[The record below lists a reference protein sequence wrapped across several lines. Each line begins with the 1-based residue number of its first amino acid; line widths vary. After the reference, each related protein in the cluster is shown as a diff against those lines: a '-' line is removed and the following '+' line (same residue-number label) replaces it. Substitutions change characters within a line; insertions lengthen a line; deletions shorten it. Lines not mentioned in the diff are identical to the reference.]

1 MRRLVGGS
9 DGVLWAATAGGVY
22 RRGPNGGTW
31 VTAGLSGIEVNDLAV
46 CRGAPATVWA
56 ASSSGLFV
64 SADGGDTWAPVES
77 ESFVVE
83 GRRVEAFAAV
93 AIDDDDC
100 YQLLVAG
107 PWSTSQDRVFSSE
120 DGGASWSDRGAQPPV
135 IRLVPLGEGGFA
147 LGTQAG
153 EIVRVAVPGSGATLL
168 YRHPAGVGVADMAL
182 AGAEL
187 IATFGGDGLRVIDPE
202 GAVTTR
208 EVTNFALG
216 EEQGLAEAVAADP
229 DVPGRILYF
238 VSDVTPTLYE
248 LDVSDPAA
256 VPSPLELPEPG
267 LEVVSFLVESGDEW
281 LGTNEAGVFLRPS
294 GSAEFVLASGG
305 LGAFDVADFAFD
317 PTGSGA
323 LLAGGAAE
331 GGSGNGAVARWDV
344 ATGQW
349 ERWTG
354 GGLPAGSGRG
364 VAYRGEEAWVL
375 IDKLGL
381 YRRAPG
387 TGAWEDRSAEF
398 TALVDRGSV
407 GSFLFHP
414 AEPDRLLA
422 GASPSLFLGTSGG
435 REWSRVEGL
444 PETSQYPWAVVVFP
458 TQGGSRL
465 MAGGG
470 DGRSGWIYGSDDGGE
485 SWVLLKDAIPPV
497 LCLAASQRGTDRV
510 LAGTAEGLWS
520 SDDGGESWLPVADV
534 PAGLPVSAVAVSD
547 SDEEGLAAFVQGEGV
562 FVSTDGGT
570 SWVGAPAEGCRAD
583 DGSMPLV
590 RRLRF
595 EPGGVRLVAALRH
608 RGLWFVDLPSSS
620 EAPAGQIS
628 VVSVESS
635 GEVVLRVET
644 AGAVEAV
651 LLSSDLVNWS
661 EETVAEEL
669 AYSVSGGGVRPVYVR
684 LRGPSGR
691 KSATY
696 QVVVQVPESDEMSSG
711 GGGGGGGGCFLR
723 ALGGGW

>member
-1 MRRLVGGS
+1 M
-9 DGVLWAATAGGVY
+9 
-22 RRGPNGGTW
+22 
-31 VTAGLSGIEVNDLAV
+31 
-46 CRGAPATVWA
+46 
-56 ASSSGLFV
+56 
-64 SADGGDTWAPVES
+64 ES

-83 GRRVEAFAAV
+83 GRRVDTFAAV
-93 AIDDDDC
+93 AIDEDDC
-100 YQLLVAG
+100 YRILVAG

-120 DGGASWSDRGAQPPV
+120 DGGASWSDRGARSPV
-135 IRLVPLGEGGFA
+135 TRLVPLGDGGFA

-153 EIVRVAVPGSGATLL
+153 EVVRVSVPGPGATLL

-182 AGAEL
+182 AAAEL

-208 EVTNFALG
+208 EVTDFALG
-216 EEQGLAEAVAADP
+216 EELGFAEAVAADP

-267 LEVVSFLVESGDEW
+267 LEVISLLVESGDEW
-281 LGTNEAGVFLRPS
+281 IGTNEAGVFWRPS
-294 GSAEFVLASGG
+294 GSTEFVPASEG

-331 GGSGNGAVARWDV
+331 RGSGNGAVARWDAV
-344 ATGQW
+344 TGQW

-354 GGLPAGSGRG
+354 EGLPAGSGRR
-364 VAYRGEEAWVL
+364 VAFRGEEAWVL
-375 IDKLGL
+375 IDALGL

-387 TGAWEDRSAEF
+387 TGTWEDRSAGF
-398 TALVDRGSV
+398 AAPADRRSV

-435 REWSRVEGL
+435 GEWSRVKGL
-444 PETSQYPWAVVVFP
+444 PETSQYPWAVAAFP
-458 TQGGSRL
+458 TQGGIRL

-470 DGRSGWIYGSDDGGE
+470 DGRSGWIYGSDDGGG
-485 SWVLLKDAIPPV
+485 SWVLLKEEIPPV

-520 SDDGGESWLPVADV
+520 SDDGGESWLRVADV

-547 SDEEGLAAFVQGEGV
+547 SDEEGLAAFVQGKGV

-570 SWVGAPAEGCRAD
+570 SWVSAPVEGCRAD
-583 DGSMPLV
+583 DGSMPSI

-608 RGLWFVDLPSSS
+608 RGLWFVDLFSPA
-620 EAPAGQIS
+620 EGPAGQLS

-635 GEVVLRVET
+635 GEVVLGLET

-661 EETVAEEL
+661 EEAVAEEL
-669 AYSVSGGGVRPVYVR
+669 AYSVSGEGVRPVYVR

-691 KSATY
+691 ESATY
-696 QVVVQVPESDEMSSG
+696 QVVVEVPEPSPPTDGGQPAGGGTEPPPAAGETGTSPSG